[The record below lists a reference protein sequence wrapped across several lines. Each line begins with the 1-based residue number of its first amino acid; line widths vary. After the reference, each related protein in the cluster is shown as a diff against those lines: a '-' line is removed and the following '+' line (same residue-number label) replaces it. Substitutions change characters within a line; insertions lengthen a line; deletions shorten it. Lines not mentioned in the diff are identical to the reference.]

1 MSDTKSAV
9 IPTLTTPT
17 ILRDETPIDDKSSKA
32 LHAMYRVKI
41 EQLKKE
47 HEMREAGWIEEKIDL
62 SMVLESAK
70 KESAT
75 AISDELKKQR
85 EQLLAE
91 KSSEMLQL
99 EAEIKAQYEE
109 KLKEQALIIDEN
121 IKLIEEIKQSNKAM
135 IEELEN
141 ENKKALESLEN
152 TNKKQKIQMADLEIK
167 NKDLAFQLE
176 SLQSVNQLDLDQI
189 DVTDKP
195 YLTQL
200 KQLSDK
206 ASFLELECAYQIE
219 LSAMLSN
226 KKIG

>member
-9 IPTLTTPT
+9 IPTLTTPM
-17 ILRDETPIDDKSSKA
+17 ILPDETPIDDKSSKA

-62 SMVLESAK
+62 SMAMESAK

-91 KSSEMLQL
+91 KSSEMIQL
-99 EAEIKAQYEE
+99 EADIKAQYED
-109 KLKEQALIIDEN
+109 KLSDHELAIAEN
-121 IKLIEEIKQSNKAM
+121 IKLIEEINQSNKKM
-135 IEELEN
+135 IAQLER
-141 ENKKALESLEN
+141 ENKKAVESLEN
-152 TNKKQKIQMADLEIK
+152 TNKKQQIKMADLEIK

-176 SLQSVNQLDLDQI
+176 ALQSADQLDLDQI

-195 YLTQL
+195 YLMQL

-226 KKIG
+226 KDLS